1 MDTNILIEIKLD
13 DNINYCNKLINIVNN
28 RLHNNPINIIHYTDL
43 LVYNN
48 SKQKCILCPKQAE
61 YNIMNDDTCR
71 YCWVCAHITLK
82 I

>member
-13 DNINYCNKLINIVNN
+13 DNINYCNKLINIVDN

-48 SKQKCILCPKQAE
+48 SKQKCSLCPKSAE
-61 YNIMNDDTCR
+61 YNIMNNDNCR
-71 YCWVCAHITLK
+71 YCWVCANVTLK